1 MNYFKVEETTKKL
14 HSLGH
19 CQPIWVSVKFCKLIC
34 VSTGWN
40 IAFLRGHT
48 RAAVPGFGWVWP
60 AQGYIKE
67 FSEANSIVPEI
78 RVGRSTAAKVLLQ
91 SAYVCLIRNKEWAC
105 WSDVWLLRIR
115 VLSLQKTEI
124 RFHTLHSNPL
134 QRWLLW
140 WWWCSRSVM
149 SDSLWPQGL

>member
-67 FSEANSIVPEI
+67 FSEENSIAPEI
-78 RVGRSTAAKVLLQ
+78 RVGRSTVARVLLQ

-105 WSDVWLLRIR
+105 WVGR
-115 VLSLQKTEI
+115 VASKNQSFELAENRNQIPHFAFKSTPKVA
-124 RFHTLHSNPL
+124 PM
-134 QRWLLW
+134 
-140 WWWCSRSVM
+140 VVVVV
-149 SDSLWPQGL
+149 